1 MSIAKRIAA
10 KRAEQDRIVVEVE
23 EWGDE
28 DAPLRLFATPIT
40 VRDVEKLQRKHKD
53 FLQSPTLGAMVDLL
67 IAKCEDEAGEKAFTL
82 EDRSILLGEP
92 PAVIARIFGDIFGA
106 EPVEEHSKN

>member
-28 DAPLRLFATPIT
+28 DAPLRRFATPIT

-82 EDRSILLGEP
+82 EDRSILLSEP
-92 PAVIARIFGDIFGA
+92 PFVIAGVFGKVFSSASI
-106 EPVEEHSKN
+106 EEHEKN